1 MEILSDKALAVQAS
15 DWVQSFDQCTFS
27 CQKIRKPIYQYRS
40 TRVLEDYLLSG
51 GNEVKKIV
59 DYINTY
65 GDLPAVDKHMTLCE
79 KEGELN
85 RKGRLFTKQTPA
97 IRYYQVTSEKN
108 FKDSVMPYIRYQSM
122 SLRGL
127 ELDHKLNALAQLI
140 KHVRH
145 GHKIIY
151 ISLDVKKW
159 C

>member
-1 MEILSDKALAVQAS
+1 MK
-15 DWVQSFDQCTFS
+15 
-27 CQKIRKPIYQYRS
+27 R
-40 TRVLEDYLLSG
+40 
-51 GNEVKKIV
+51 IV

-65 GDLPAVDKHMTLCE
+65 GDLPTPDKHMTLCE

-108 FKDSVMPYIRYQSM
+108 LTDSVMPYIRYQSM

-140 KHVRH
+140 KYVRV
-145 GHKIIY
+145 GHQIIY
-151 ISLDVKKW
+151 ISLDFKKW
-159 C
+159 CQMLRYEDTAPLFMLFDKLFGLNCQYEFTHRLYETSLITYQLNYINHAT